1 MQETETL
8 IGHVV
13 REMLFSQF
21 DKPGIP
27 VGRTH
32 LSTLVTRDYKGSAK
46 AKKLPQVCDGAG
58 QGQESSVPKASP
70 ASFGTT

>member
-8 IGHVV
+8 VSNVV

-27 VGRTH
+27 VARTH
-32 LSTLVTRDYKGSAK
+32 LSSLITKDYKGSAK
-46 AKKLPQVCDGAG
+46 AKKLPQV
-58 QGQESSVPKASP
+58 
-70 ASFGTT
+70 